1 MQQSVGHSTAGTSG
15 IAQRPGGA
23 NGAHAEEL
31 IRLGRS
37 DVRCRPIGVGAWS
50 WGDRLFWGYGRGY
63 GEAEVQGA
71 FQASIAAGVTLI
83 DTAEVYGLGQSER
96 LLGRFIRA
104 AGAPGQGSDSGE
116 ARRGAAA
123 EGPGQEAGS
132 HVARPGA
139 PIVATKFLP
148 LPWRLRHGDLV
159 KALRGSLKRLDL
171 ERVDLY
177 QLHFPLP
184 LLTVDARMDALA
196 SAVEAGLARA
206 VGVSNYG
213 ADDLRKAH
221 HALARRGIPLA
232 SNQVQYSLAHRRP
245 ERDGVAEACRDLGV
259 TLIAYSPLGMGALT
273 GKYDVHR
280 PLPGARGRQ
289 YGRRRL
295 EEMQPLL
302 EALVQIGAA
311 HGGASVPQVA
321 LNWLLCKGTVPI
333 PGAKNARQ
341 AQENA
346 GALGWRLAPEEVA
359 RLDDLSGGVGEG

>member
-1 MQQSVGHSTAGTSG
+1 MQGSVGHSTAGRSG
-15 IAQRPGGA
+15 IAQRPGDT
-23 NGAHAEEL
+23 NESHAEGL

-37 DVRCRPIGVGAWS
+37 EVRCRPLGVGAWS

-71 FQASIAAGVTLI
+71 FEASIASGVTLI

-96 LLGRFIRA
+96 LLGGFIRE
-104 AGAPGQGSDSGE
+104 AGAPGQGADPEGSGQ
-116 ARRGAAA
+116 GA
-123 EGPGQEAGS
+123 GD
-132 HVARPGA
+132 HVVPSVA

-159 KALRGSLKRLDL
+159 KALRGSLKRLGL

-213 ADDLRKAH
+213 AADLRKAH
-221 HALARRGIPLA
+221 YALARRGIPLA

-245 ERDGVAEACRDLGV
+245 ERDGMAEACRDLGV

-273 GKYDVHR
+273 GKYGVQR
-280 PLPGARGRQ
+280 PLPGVRGRQ

-302 EALVQIGAA
+302 DAMGQLGAV

-359 RLDDLSGGVGEG
+359 KLDHLSGGVGES